1 MPGVRGSMNLTL
13 AAQLIGASVGGAAPV
28 FPVSVDRSLDW
39 SPGTASLAEA
49 DVLYRATRTL
59 AGGANENLDLRGAIA
74 DALGATVAAAEVV
87 LILVEAATANGA
99 AIRFGPASS
108 NGFVGPFADASDRIN
123 VLAGDFALVTSK
135 TGWAVTAGTGDLLN
149 FTNANGAAAG
159 TYTLTVVGRTTAA

>member
-1 MPGVRGSMNLTL
+1 MPGVRGSLNLKI
-13 AAQLIGASVGGAAPV
+13 AAQLVGAAVGGAAPV

-59 AGGANENLDLRGAIA
+59 AGGANENLDLRGATI
-74 DALGATVAAAEVV
+74 AAAEVV
-87 LILVEAATANGA
+87 LILVEAAAANGG
-99 AIRFGPASS
+99 AIRFGPAAS
-108 NGFVGPFADASDRIN
+108 NGFVGPFADATDRIN

-159 TYTLTVVGRTTAA
+159 MYTLTVVGRTTAA